1 MTEKSLVERAKGW
14 LENDSKYRPKPV
26 SEISPRIIKDI
37 RELCQAVVEADSFIT
52 STINGCHVEPIIG
65 NNPYYNPKRDGH
77 KWLKKYSEAKN
88 GT

>member
-37 RELCQAVVEADSFIT
+37 RELCQAVVEASR
-52 STINGCHVEPIIG
+52 II
-65 NNPYYNPKRDGH
+65 
-77 KWLKKYSEAKN
+77 KKYDVDYDFEPSDEWLRKY
-88 GT
+88 GEVKDD